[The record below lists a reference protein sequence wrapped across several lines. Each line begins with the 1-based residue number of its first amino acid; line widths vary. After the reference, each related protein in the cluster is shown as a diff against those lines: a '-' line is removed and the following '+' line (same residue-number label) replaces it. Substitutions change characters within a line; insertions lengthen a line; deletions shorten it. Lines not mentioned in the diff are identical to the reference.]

1 MSPRHKRHVD
11 AGTTWYS
18 FLGAV
23 YTGDFIGDFLLKAVF
38 LNSVFINK
46 HTLCTIIVFVPL
58 KNSCRKLLFQA
69 KIINVAKKLP
79 TVINKIAKKL
89 RGQF

>member
-23 YTGDFIGDFLLKAVF
+23 YTGDFNGDFFVKSGVF
-38 LNSVFINK
+38 EQRFY
-46 HTLCTIIVFVPL
+46 
-58 KNSCRKLLFQA
+58 Q
-69 KIINVAKKLP
+69 
-79 TVINKIAKKL
+79 
-89 RGQF
+89 

>member
-23 YTGDFIGDFLLKAVF
+23 YMGHLIGDFWKKAVV
-38 LNSVFINK
+38 LNSLFINK
-46 HTLCTIIVFVPL
+46 HTLCTIIAFVPL
-58 KNSCRKLLFQA
+58 KIARGNCYFRRK
-69 KIINVAKKLP
+69 
-79 TVINKIAKKL
+79 
-89 RGQF
+89 